1 MKTTSILLLSLAVWL
16 PGLACA
22 EPASQT
28 EAAGTP
34 TEATDAEPAELLR
47 NGKAPLDG
55 HLTGGQPTAEQF
67 ETLAGLGYKTIIN
80 LRGVDEN
87 GSTDPALVESLGMTY
102 VSIPISGA
110 DVGEENAHKLAEVL
124 ENAEYPVVTHCASG
138 NRVGALY
145 ALKAFYVDGMSPE
158 EALALGQAAG
168 VTRLEPVIRQQL
180 GLE

>member
-87 GSTDPALVESLGMTY
+87 GSTDPVLVESLGMTY
-102 VSIPISGA
+102 LSIPISGA
-110 DVGEENAHKLAEVL
+110 ADLSEE
-124 ENAEYPVVTHCASG
+124 
-138 NRVGALY
+138 
-145 ALKAFYVDGMSPE
+145 KA
-158 EALALGQAAG
+158 
-168 VTRLEPVIRQQL
+168 
-180 GLE
+180 